1 MTQEFQSTKEFT
13 VGDMFI
19 DADGELICFIAKITQ
34 QAKGQQYHFHLEY
47 FEKFAVMNRITRKRE
62 LCTLF
67 MKDRIRFGGWKHI
80 PVKR

>member
-19 DADGELICFIAKITQ
+19 SADGELICFIAKITQ

-47 FEKFAVMNRITRKRE
+47 FEKFA
-62 LCTLF
+62 
-67 MKDRIRFGGWKHI
+67 
-80 PVKR
+80 